1 MSSSCRLKEQ
11 TAMREIPAG
20 VIRERKY
27 TVGTKQGP
35 AMSAAYP
42 RLNDNLPTRAASVV
56 DALRR
61 AILSGDLQPGERV
74 QEVPLTDR
82 LGVSRTP
89 VRAALQKL
97 ASEGLLD
104 YTPNRGYSVRGFS
117 VGEIV
122 SAYEVRAVLEGLA
135 ARLAAERG
143 LSEEHRARLEQCLR
157 NGDTL
162 LAHALEEGDRSP
174 YGTINASFHETLHA
188 AAGSRMLSDM
198 VQLCQHVPVSS
209 PRNVVAFDDRDVRR
223 RHDDHHRIYEAII
236 GREPWR
242 AEMLMRDHVASVKTA
257 LVRSL
262 SMRAGLS
269 DRKELPAVAGETSPA
284 RAARP

>member
-1 MSSSCRLKEQ
+1 
-11 TAMREIPAG
+11 
-20 VIRERKY
+20 
-27 TVGTKQGP
+27 
-35 AMSAAYP
+35 MSAAFP
-42 RLNDNLPTRAASVV
+42 RLNDSLPARAASVV

-74 QEVPLTDR
+74 QEVPLTER

-104 YTPNRGYSVRGFS
+104 YAPNRGYSVRAFP
-117 VGEIV
+117 VGEVV

-143 LSEEHRARLEQCLR
+143 LSEEHRAVLEQCLR
-157 NGDTL
+157 DGDTL
-162 LAHALEEGDRSP
+162 LAHALEEVDRSP
-174 YGTINASFHETLHA
+174 YGVINASFHETLHA

-209 PRNVVAFDDRDVRR
+209 PRNVVAFEDRDVRR
-223 RHDDHHRIYEAII
+223 RHDDHHRIFEAII

-242 AEMLMRDHVASVKTA
+242 AEMLMRDHVASVKTS
-257 LVRSL
+257 LVRSM
-262 SMRAGLS
+262 SAGVGLNS
-269 DRKELPAVAGETSPA
+269 PKELPASADDGSPS